1 MAASFPWTRR
11 EILARGVGAVGAVGA
26 IGAALAWAPAAAA
39 PAPAELAAV
48 RAALSTA
55 LAELHDPARLGRSYL
70 AARPFEADRAALA
83 RALGA
88 VGACAPKIASRLELR
103 RRRDF
108 ARGEIIVVEGWVLAR
123 SEARACALLALS

>member
-1 MAASFPWTRR
+1 M
-11 EILARGVGAVGAVGA
+11 LAWSAGA

-39 PAPAELAAV
+39 PALSDPAAF
-48 RAALSTA
+48 RTALRTA

-83 RALGA
+83 RALGT
-88 VGACAPKIASRLELR
+88 VGASAPTIASRLDLQ

-108 ARGEIIVVEGWVLAR
+108 ARGEIVVVEGWVLAR